1 MYHKTNHLADMDRG
15 FIESSA
21 FDRDA
26 IIALATDPHWS
37 DEARVRSIALTVAV
51 DQGHAAAAVRAQQPP
66 CCEVTGRSVE
76 HDRPGGRRRGRL
88 GRGAGLAAG
97 NQQGGEAGGAAYF
110 ASASKGKEL
119 KLPE

>member
-88 GRGAGLAAG
+88 GRGRALLQEISKAAR
-97 NQQGGEAGGAAYF
+97 QVVRPI
-110 ASASKGKEL
+110 SHPPRRGKS
-119 KLPE
+119 